1 MAYSLLQEGY
11 HMYLYRETNT
21 QKTRRFGIDLEIRH
35 ANHSHADFKQHLE
48 DKFPFLTVKGDA
60 SLRSDESELCFN
72 DSFEAKDNTGV
83 QAWKDIL
90 SELESLGCSVSHRC
104 GYHIH
109 WDVQDCT
116 PKAVF
121 NMLAFWYNHSRLI
134 DLALPE
140 VRRGSPVNI
149 RAITRRDMG
158 KLKRVVT
165 HCEDVQDFLRQA
177 DRILGHTREIAVN
190 SRFGT
195 IEFRKQQA
203 TMRKDIFEMWIKF
216 TQNIVKKAI
225 RRNTYTSLKT
235 ENERYMQ
242 IEMMATDL
250 DVPNSLGKDWRKVFQ
265 YTAGNR
271 TQFKFWTDRA
281 TAENTDDI
289 IKNRI
294 KMIQTNIE
302 QKMGW

>member
-1 MAYSLLQEGY
+1 
-11 HMYLYRETNT
+11 MYLYRETNT

-35 ANHSHADFKQHLE
+35 QHHSHADFKQILE
-48 DKFPFLTVKGDA
+48 EKFPFLTVKGDA

-90 SELESLGCSVSHRC
+90 SELESLGCSVTHRC

-109 WDVQDCT
+109 WDVADCT

-165 HCEDVQDFLRQA
+165 HSEDVQDFLRQA

-242 IEMMATDL
+242 IEMMNTNT
-250 DVPNSLGKDWRKVFQ
+250 DVPNSFGRDWRKVFQ
-265 YTAGNR
+265 YTGGNR
-271 TQFKFWTDRA
+271 TQFNFWTDRA
-281 TAENTDDI
+281 TAENTDGI
-289 IKNRI
+289 IKDRI
-294 KMIQTNIE
+294 KTVQREIQSL
-302 QKMGW
+302 MGW

>member
-1 MAYSLLQEGY
+1 
-11 HMYLYRETNT
+11 MYLYRETNT

-35 ANHSHADFKQHLE
+35 SNYSHDSFKEILE
-48 DKFPFLTVKGDA
+48 NKYSFLTVKGDP
-60 SLRSDESELCFN
+60 SLSRDESELCFN
-72 DSFEAKDNTGV
+72 DSFEAKDNGGV
-83 QAWKDIL
+83 EAWKRIL
-90 SELESLGCSVSHRC
+90 SDLESMGCSVSSRC

-109 WDVQDCT
+109 WDVADCT

-121 NMLAFWYNHSRLI
+121 NILAFWYNHSKLI
-134 DLALPE
+134 DWALPE
-140 VRRGSPVNI
+140 SRRDSPVNI

-195 IEFRKQQA
+195 VEFRKQQA

-216 TQNIVKKAI
+216 TQNIVKMGI
-225 RRNTYTSLKT
+225 ERNTYISLKT
-235 ENERYMQ
+235 ENERYVQ
-242 IEMMATDL
+242 TEMMETDITI
-250 DVPNSLGKDWRKVFQ
+250 PKSFGKDWRKVFQ
-265 YTAGNR
+265 YTGGNR
-271 TQFKFWTDRA
+271 TQFNFWTERA
-281 TAENTDDI
+281 IAENERDDI
-289 IKNRI
+289 KVIIRK
-294 KMIQTNIE
+294 IQSQIQ

>member
-1 MAYSLLQEGY
+1 
-11 HMYLYRETNT
+11 MYLYRETNT

-35 ANHSHADFKQHLE
+35 ANHSHADFKEILE
-48 DKFPFLTVKGDA
+48 NKFPFLTVKGDA

-72 DSFEAKDNTGV
+72 DSFEAKDNEGV
-83 QAWKDIL
+83 KAWTDIL
-90 SELESLGCSVSHRC
+90 SELESMGCSVSHRC

-109 WDVQDCT
+109 WDVADCT

-203 TMRKDIFEMWIKF
+203 TMRANIFEMWIKF
-216 TQNIVKKAI
+216 TQNIVKMGI
-225 RRNTYTSLKT
+225 ERNTYISLKT
-235 ENERYMQ
+235 ENERYVQ
-242 IEMMATDL
+242 TEMMITDIT
-250 DVPNSLGKDWRKVFQ
+250 VHNSLGRDWRKVFQ
-265 YTAGNR
+265 YTGGNR
-271 TQFKFWTDRA
+271 SQFNFSTNRA
-281 TAENTDDI
+281 NAENSDTI
-289 IKNRI
+289 IKDRI
-294 KMIQTNIE
+294 KEIQTQVH

>member
-1 MAYSLLQEGY
+1 
-11 HMYLYRETNT
+11 
-21 QKTRRFGIDLEIRH
+21 
-35 ANHSHADFKQHLE
+35 
-48 DKFPFLTVKGDA
+48 
-60 SLRSDESELCFN
+60 
-72 DSFEAKDNTGV
+72 
-83 QAWKDIL
+83 
-90 SELESLGCSVSHRC
+90 
-104 GYHIH
+104 
-109 WDVQDCT
+109 
-116 PKAVF
+116 
-121 NMLAFWYNHSRLI
+121 MLAFWYNHSRLI

-158 KLKRVVT
+158 RLKRAVT
-165 HCEDVQDFLRQA
+165 HCEDVQEFLVQA

-195 IEFRKQQA
+195 VEFRKQQA

-225 RRNTYTSLKT
+225 KRNTYTSLKT
-235 ENERYMQ
+235 EHERRMQ
-242 IEMMATDL
+242 IEMMSTDL

-265 YTAGNR
+265 YTGGNR

-281 TAENTDDI
+281 TAENTDGI

-294 KMIQTNIE
+294 KTIQTTIE